1 MARLARGGGVVVKI
15 LLAVLLTALVAALPA
30 WASGDAQTSCGGCAA
45 KAEQGPPGPRGK
57 KGKRGPRGRR
67 GPVGPEGPEGPPGA
81 DGFNG
86 SDGVDGADG
95 PPGADGVSG
104 RVVVTAN
111 SSLSLEG
118 VRTVEVSCPTGTVP
132 FGGGGRILPDDAEG
146 VVLKNS
152 YPGDGDDSWVAVA
165 ERTTSNA
172 AWALRA
178 YAICAATP

>member
-1 MARLARGGGVVVKI
+1 VRI
-15 LLAVLLTALVAALPA
+15 LLAVLVASLLATMPA
-30 WASGDAQTSCGGCAA
+30 WASGDAQTSCGGCSASA
-45 KAEQGPPGPRGK
+45 KQGPPGPKGK
-57 KGKRGPRGRR
+57 QGKRGKRGPRGRQ
-67 GPVGPEGPEGPPGA
+67 GPEGPEGPPGQDGLNGA
-81 DGFNG
+81 DGL
-86 SDGVDGADG
+86 DGADG

-111 SSLSLEG
+111 SNLSTEG
-118 VRTVEVSCPTGTVP
+118 VRTVEVSCPAGTVP

-152 YPGDGDDSWVAVA
+152 YPGDGDDSWVVVA